1 MILKKLICFIVR
13 LKFQKRS
20 TLKFV
25 SRSESQISETQCTEI
40 CWTNYPIVKK
50 LLGTIPHSGGYDV
63 PRLVVGFIPAI
74 VKNTSKYQ
82 TAKLL
87 LLFFMIALI
96 SLSLVSCKKE
106 TKVEKETLVNVRVL
120 SAEKKQI
127 RPYIE
132 TTGTLKADEEVMV
145 SSEVDGIVKK
155 IKVEEGSAVGV
166 GTLLVEINQIDY
178 LLDKKRSDA
187 ALKQAEASL
196 VNVKAEYQRK
206 ESLYKEELITKQ
218 QFDDISTR
226 VTLAE
231 ADVSRAKAALETSTE
246 KLSRTKVYSPLK
258 GAVKEKKISVGDYV
272 RNGSPL
278 LQLIKID
285 PLKLNFTI
293 SEQDIA
299 GLKTGQEVDFTVD
312 SFPDKKFKGKV
323 NLLYPN
329 VEERTRTLQAEAIV
343 PNANHLLK
351 PGFFT
356 RVTIYTGETREVV
369 VAPLTA
375 LMYDNSTIS
384 LFVVDGNVAHARTL
398 KTGGKYGENMEIVEG
413 LKEKEQVVIVG
424 QNNLSEGVKVNV
436 AR

>member
-1 MILKKLICFIVR
+1 M
-13 LKFQKRS
+13 
-20 TLKFV
+20 
-25 SRSESQISETQCTEI
+25 
-40 CWTNYPIVKK
+40 P
-50 LLGTIPHSGGYDV
+50 
-63 PRLVVGFIPAI
+63 
-74 VKNTSKYQ
+74 
-82 TAKLL
+82 
-87 LLFFMIALI
+87 
-96 SLSLVSCKKE
+96 LVSCKKE
-106 TKVEKETLVNVRVL
+106 KKVEKENLVNVRVML
-120 SAEKKQI
+120 AEKKQI

-166 GTLLVEINQIDY
+166 GTLLVEINPIDY
-178 LLDKKRSDA
+178 LLEEKRADA
-187 ALKQAEASL
+187 ALRQAQANL
-196 VNVKAEYQRK
+196 ANVKAEYQRK
-206 ESLYKEELITKQ
+206 ESLYKEELITRQ

-231 ADVSRAKAALETSTE
+231 ADLSKAKAALETSTE
-246 KLSRTKVYSPLK
+246 RLSRTKVYSPLN
-258 GAVKEKKISVGDYV
+258 GMVKEKRISVGDYV

-293 SEQDIA
+293 SEKDIA
-299 GLKTGQEVDFTVD
+299 SLKKGQEVIFTVD
-312 SFPDKKFKGKV
+312 SFTGKNFKGKV

-329 VEERTRTLQAEAIV
+329 VEERTRTLQAEAMI

-351 PGFFT
+351 PGSFV
-356 RVTIYTGETREVV
+356 RATIYTGAPRDAV

-375 LMYDNSTIS
+375 LIYDGSAAS
-384 LFVVDGNVAHARTL
+384 LFVIEGNIAHVRTL
-398 KTGGKYGENMEIVEG
+398 KTGGKYGENVEIVEG
-413 LKEKEQVVIVG
+413 LKEKEQIVVIG